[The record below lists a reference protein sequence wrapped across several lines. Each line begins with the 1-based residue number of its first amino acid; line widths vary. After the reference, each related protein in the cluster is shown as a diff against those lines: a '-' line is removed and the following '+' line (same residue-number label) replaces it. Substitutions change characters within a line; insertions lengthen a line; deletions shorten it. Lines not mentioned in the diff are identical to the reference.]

1 MFYITGGCHNCK
13 GSMQKRRIL
22 TGRLPR
28 WLRAALFLVC
38 AAVAA
43 GGQPRPV
50 DTAKSVMKVHVY
62 KAGLLSAFGHDHE
75 ISAPLSGGTVD
86 VEGRQVELSV
96 DARALRVQDPK
107 ASAGDRAEIQAAM
120 LGAAVLDA
128 ATYQEIRFRSTGVE
142 SAAAHAWKVN
152 GELTLHGQTRP
163 LSLEVR
169 EQDGHY
175 AGACRFR
182 ISDFRIQPVKAAGGT
197 VRVKDE
203 VQVEFDIQL
212 AR

>member
-1 MFYITGGCHNCK
+1 MR
-13 GSMQKRRIL
+13 KRRIL
-22 TGRLPR
+22 TGGIRR
-28 WLRAALFLVC
+28 WLRATMFLAC
-38 AAVAA
+38 AAGAA
-43 GGQPRPV
+43 GGQPRPI
-50 DTAKSVMKVHVY
+50 DTAKSVMTVHVY

-86 VEGRQVELSV
+86 VEGRVVQLSV
-96 DARALRVQDPK
+96 DARALRVQDAK
-107 ASAGDRAEIQAAM
+107 ASAGDRAEIQATM

-128 ATYQEIRFRSTGVE
+128 STYKEIRFRSTGVE
-142 SAAAHAWKVN
+142 PAAARTWKVN

-163 LSLEVR
+163 VSMEVR

-175 AGACRFR
+175 TGACRFR
-182 ISDFRIQPVKAAGGT
+182 ITDFRIQPVKAAGGT